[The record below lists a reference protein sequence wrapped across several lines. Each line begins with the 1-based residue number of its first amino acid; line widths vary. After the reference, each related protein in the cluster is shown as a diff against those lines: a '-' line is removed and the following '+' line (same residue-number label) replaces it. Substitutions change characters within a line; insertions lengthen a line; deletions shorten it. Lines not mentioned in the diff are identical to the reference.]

1 MLSPVD
7 KERLRTLT
15 VEVLLEIRRAYLSTS
30 QCNVLKHWDMM
41 QDRARSAARMSS
53 GPEEWATT
61 VARSLRLDA
70 PSSRYSSALLEL
82 THAVRE
88 MACESEW
95 LDLVEREYQFLMVMT
110 RRCAE
115 QRKEEAKN
123 AVRAE
128 EI

>member
-15 VEVLLEIRRAYLSTS
+15 VEVLLEIRRAYLQTG
-30 QCNVLKHWDMM
+30 QANVLRHWDQL
-41 QDRARSAARMSS
+41 QDRTRSSARMSS
-53 GPEEWATT
+53 SPEEWATNM
-61 VARSLRLDA
+61 ARSLRLDA
-70 PSSRYSSALLEL
+70 PSSRFSEAVLEL

-88 MACESEW
+88 MSCEGAW
-95 LDLVEREYQFLMVMT
+95 LDLLEREYQFMIVMA

-123 AVRAE
+123 AVRDS
-128 EI
+128 